1 MKVEPWEQIPLDA
14 EVGARMLVAEY
25 GDRLYG
31 AAVLLCQDGNSAE
44 DLVFRTFERA
54 IERIG
59 QYDPNLPF
67 WNWLYA
73 ILLNNFRMDMR
84 KRKAF
89 VPEDE
94 TLVVDML
101 EAECGD
107 SLPARLADADAAM
120 IRDAVERLSPP
131 FRETVVLRY
140 FEDKTLQEMAELMAV
155 PTGTVKW
162 RLHQARIELE
172 RMLSALFKDKEGRK
186 K

>member
-1 MKVEPWEQIPLDA
+1 LDPWEQIPLDA
-14 EVGARMLVAEY
+14 EIGSRLLVAEY

-31 AAVLLCQDGNSAE
+31 AAVLLCQDSNSAE

-59 QYDPNLPF
+59 QYNPSLPF

-84 KRKAF
+84 KLKAF

-94 TLVVDML
+94 TFVADTL
-101 EAECGD
+101 ETECAG
-107 SLPARLADADAAM
+107 SLPTRLADADAAM

-155 PTGTVKW
+155 PIGTVKW

-172 RMLSALFKDKEGRK
+172 RMLSALFKDKGGGK